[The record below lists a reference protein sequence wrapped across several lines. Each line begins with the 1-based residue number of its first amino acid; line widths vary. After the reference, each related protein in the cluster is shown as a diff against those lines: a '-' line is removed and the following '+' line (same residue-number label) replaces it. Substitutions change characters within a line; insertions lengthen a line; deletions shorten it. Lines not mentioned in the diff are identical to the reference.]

1 MDDEKI
7 VYLLTR
13 YSTLRMRINQPCPR
27 ERPNSIQHRKTVSHT
42 QDRASGSQ
50 KKPRFA
56 ALRHPWACPIPLSK
70 ALSPSFSPWWR
81 TPPYAAVASCLHGD
95 IRKSRNSPIVH
106 T

>member
-1 MDDEKI
+1 MPQNIEKIQQGGKKTMDDEKI

-50 KKPRFA
+50 KSLVSRRSDT
-56 ALRHPWACPIPLSK
+56 LGH
-70 ALSPSFSPWWR
+70 ALS
-81 TPPYAAVASCLHGD
+81 H
-95 IRKSRNSPIVH
+95 
-106 T
+106 